1 LVKLKCH
8 ELHELNK
15 ILQNVSVKEL
25 IGKQNLIVG
34 NIIFDSRKVDDNCIF
49 VAVSG
54 TQVDGHDFI
63 EKAIQGKAI
72 VIVCEVLPERL
83 HKGVTYIKV
92 SDSNE
97 ALGVMSSNFYG
108 NPSGQLKLIGIT
120 GTNGKT
126 TTVTLLHDLFSKMG
140 YKVGLLSTVENKIGD
155 KIIPSTHTTP
165 DAVVMN
171 ELISDMVDA
180 GCDYAFMEVS
190 SHAIHQRRIAGL
202 TFAGGVFTNIS
213 HDHLDYHKTFKE
225 YLNAKKK
232 FFDDLPEDAFA
243 LINLDD
249 RNGMV
254 MVQNT
259 RSKIQKYSLRK
270 KADFKV
276 KIVDNSLSGLHLEIN
291 GNEFFGRLIGEF
303 NAYNLLSA
311 YAVGVLLEKDSL
323 YTLTI
328 LSQLKSAEGR
338 FDYIKNEK
346 TGTVGIV
353 DYAHTPDALE
363 KVLSTIEK
371 LKTGNEQIITVV
383 GCGGDRDKAK
393 RPVMAKMAC
402 AYSNHVIITSDN
414 PRTENP
420 DEIIEDMMKGVPI
433 YSQQKVLTIPNRL
446 QAIKTASRIANN
458 GDLILVAGKGH
469 EKYQDIK
476 GVKYEF
482 DDKQVLGECL
492 KG

>member
-1 LVKLKCH
+1 
-8 ELHELNK
+8 
-15 ILQNVSVKEL
+15 
-25 IGKQNLIVG
+25 
-34 NIIFDSRKVDDNCIF
+34 
-49 VAVSG
+49 
-54 TQVDGHDFI
+54 
-63 EKAIQGKAI
+63 
-72 VIVCEVLPERL
+72 
-83 HKGVTYIKV
+83 
-92 SDSNE
+92 
-97 ALGVMSSNFYG
+97 
-108 NPSGQLKLIGIT
+108 
-120 GTNGKT
+120 
-126 TTVTLLHDLFSKMG
+126 
-140 YKVGLLSTVENKIGD
+140 
-155 KIIPSTHTTP
+155 
-165 DAVVMN
+165 
-171 ELISDMVDA
+171 
-180 GCDYAFMEVS
+180 
-190 SHAIHQRRIAGL
+190 
-202 TFAGGVFTNIS
+202 
-213 HDHLDYHKTFKE
+213 
-225 YLNAKKK
+225 
-232 FFDDLPEDAFA
+232 

-259 RSKIQKYSLRK
+259 RAKIQKYSLRK

>member
-1 LVKLKCH
+1 MQD
-8 ELHELNK
+8 LNH

-25 IGKQNLIVG
+25 IGESELKAK
-34 NIIFDSRKVDDNCIF
+34 NITFDSRKVGEESIF

-54 TQVDGHDFI
+54 TQVDGHNYI
-63 EKAIQGKAI
+63 GKAI
-72 VIVCEVLPERL
+72 ESGAIAIVCEKLPQEL
-83 HKGVTYIKV
+83 HKGVTFIQV
-92 SDSNE
+92 SDSSE
-97 ALGVMSSNFYG
+97 ALGIMSSNFYG

-155 KIIPSTHTTP
+155 KIIPATHTTP
-165 DAVVMN
+165 DAVAMN

-202 TFAGGVFTNIS
+202 TFAGGVFTNIT

-225 YLNAKKK
+225 YLNAKKR
-232 FFDDLPEDAFA
+232 FFDDLPKGAFA
-243 LINLDD
+243 LTNIDD

-259 RSKIQKYSLRK
+259 KAKIQKYSLRK

-276 KIVDNSLSGLHLEIN
+276 KIVENSLSGLHLEIN
-291 GNEFFGRLIGEF
+291 DNEFFGRLIGEF

-311 YAVGVLLEKDSL
+311 YAVGILLEKDEME
-323 YTLTI
+323 TLTI

-346 TGTVGIV
+346 TGVIGIV

-363 KVLSTIEK
+363 KVLSTIDK

-393 RPVMAKMAC
+393 RPVMAKTAC

-414 PRTENP
+414 PRTEDP
-420 DEIIEDMMKGVPI
+420 EAIIEDMMKGVPI
-433 YSQQKVLTIPNRL
+433 YAQNKVLSITNRL

-458 GDLILVAGKGH
+458 GDIILVAGKGH
-469 EKYQDIK
+469 EKYQDIN
-476 GVKYEF
+476 GVKHDF
-482 DDKQVLGECL
+482 DDKQVLQDCL
-492 KG
+492 KE

>member
-1 LVKLKCH
+1 MVKLKCH

-259 RSKIQKYSLRK
+259 RAKIQKYSLRK

-291 GNEFFGRLIGEF
+291 DNEFFGRLIGEF

>member
-259 RSKIQKYSLRK
+259 RAKIQKYSLRK

>member
-1 LVKLKCH
+1 MVKLKCH

-54 TQVDGHDFI
+54 TQADGHDFI

-259 RSKIQKYSLRK
+259 RAKIQKYSLRK

-291 GNEFFGRLIGEF
+291 DNEFFGRLIGEF

>member
-259 RSKIQKYSLRK
+259 RAKIQKYSLRK
-270 KADFKV
+270 KADFKG

-291 GNEFFGRLIGEF
+291 DNEFFGRLIGEF